1 MFHSLDLYI
10 CPARTPGLLEPA
22 DAAACRSAAQNGA
35 QWPRL
40 DLLYHFLS
48 CHNKVYFTRK
58 SLFLHIF
65 PSLNEFVLFPFQLFY
80 INFTFAPKSLSV
92 CGRLLCQFFHCF
104 PHRIGRKQEH
114 SAAGVYFH
122 MASYIT
128 HFKILHRGSLPYPFF
143 ADFWNLFGS
152 MAVLSHSSGTINRIF
167 KVFQNKD
174 RPVPSAEQGG
184 LLHIII

>member
-1 MFHSLDLYI
+1 MMDLDTL
-10 CPARTPGLLEPA
+10 RQ
-22 DAAACRSAAQNGA
+22 D
-35 QWPRL
+35 L

-80 INFTFAPKSLSV
+80 INFTFAPKSLPV

-122 MASYIT
+122 MASNIT
-128 HFKILHRGSLPYPFF
+128 QFKIFHPCSLLYLVFCSF
-143 ADFWNLFGS
+143 SERFCS
-152 MAVLSHSSGTINRIF
+152 MAVLSHTAGTINRIF
-167 KVFQNKD
+167 NAFCRQKAARLQMRNRAAGHLFISFNAQ
-174 RPVPSAEQGG
+174 R
-184 LLHIII
+184 HIPGCRRAPGVSHARNT